1 MMKGIHGMK
10 SSQCHLTLEGPVSEL
25 GKEQSVMNR
34 SQFGTGYR
42 VNERSGEK
50 WSETQLSGF

>member
-1 MMKGIHGMK
+1 M
-10 SSQCHLTLEGPVSEL
+10 SEL

-42 VNERSGEK
+42 VNERVWRNGVNHS
-50 WSETQLSGF
+50 LVGFDLALRRFSKMRSLGC

>member
-1 MMKGIHGMK
+1 M
-10 SSQCHLTLEGPVSEL
+10 SEL

-50 WSETQLSGF
+50 WNEPQLGGFWFGTKKVR